1 VQGDQHDWGLLKW
14 GPKLTEVLFG
24 AANNNVDFLTN
35 IMLGQNYHRLD
46 PHMEEKLPMVR
57 TRTTAHNAAH
67 NRTLTRRQPHQDDPA
82 IAIKLVELGRSIVLD
97 DTIEWIRVHVYGGVK
112 SADDDR
118 SRERAGTSS
127 GLRRPGPLARKEK
140 KRHHMWKSKAN
151 KLNQPGR
158 ESDDENDDDADDVVH
173 EACDE
178 VDSDD
183 DADDDGG
190 GGGGDDKESERKR
203 LKKMRRLWAKR
214 RAKSDVSQ
222 KLPARHRGKTSL
234 DAAHTVGGDVM
245 ALMERAECSVEIHH
259 HQQANSSTTDDEDER
274 KTHSF
279 SDAGTII
286 KTEKV
291 PNYYAF
297 LLLFIIYCCADERR
311 IVQESLTLFSDARR
325 RAKKIKMK
333 PFSGKL
339 KRRKD
344 KERDKIEKHQADALT
359 GGGASATKK
368 SASFTSPSSA
378 SASSKVVW
386 LRRRGSYSEEDDDE
400 GGNVEEEEECGAE
413 ESGHHRSHQQ
423 PKHKKHH
430 QQQQQQQQQE
440 EEEEDEG
447 GGVEKATSILKSIF
461 GLN

>member
-46 PHMEEKLPMVR
+46 PHMEEKLPMVH
-57 TRTTAHNAAH
+57 TRITAHAAHNAHKRHTGTERHKRAQ
-67 NRTLTRRQPHQDDPA
+67 RTLTRRQPQQDDPA

-112 SADDDR
+112 SSSSTTSADDDR
-118 SRERAGTSS
+118 SRERAATSP
-127 GLRRPGPLARKEK
+127 GLRRPGPLLRKEK

-151 KLNQPGR
+151 KLHHPGR

-234 DAAHTVGGDVM
+234 DAAHTVGGDVTV
-245 ALMERAECSVEIHH
+245 LMERAESSVEIHH

-286 KTEKV
+286 KNEKV
-291 PNYYAF
+291 PNYA
-297 LLLFIIYCCADERR
+297 LLL
-311 IVQESLTLFSDARR
+311 
-325 RAKKIKMK
+325 
-333 PFSGKL
+333 
-339 KRRKD
+339 
-344 KERDKIEKHQADALT
+344 
-359 GGGASATKK
+359 
-368 SASFTSPSSA
+368 
-378 SASSKVVW
+378 
-386 LRRRGSYSEEDDDE
+386 
-400 GGNVEEEEECGAE
+400 
-413 ESGHHRSHQQ
+413 
-423 PKHKKHH
+423 
-430 QQQQQQQQQE
+430 
-440 EEEEDEG
+440 
-447 GGVEKATSILKSIF
+447 
-461 GLN
+461 